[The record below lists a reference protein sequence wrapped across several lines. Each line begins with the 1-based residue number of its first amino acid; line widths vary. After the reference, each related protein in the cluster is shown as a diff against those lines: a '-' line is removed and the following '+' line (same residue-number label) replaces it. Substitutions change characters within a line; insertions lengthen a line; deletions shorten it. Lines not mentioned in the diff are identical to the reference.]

1 MMKDVNHEW
10 CANDVDSSYLI
21 HPGDIILEEL
31 AYLGITQK
39 QLAERIGVP
48 RSQVNETLHG
58 KRSVNYEFALLI
70 QKALGID
77 AETLLNMQHSYD
89 IVKAKRNRAFME
101 RLQRIIPFAA
111 ASL

>member
-1 MMKDVNHEW
+1 MENEKKRW
-10 CANDVDSSYLI
+10 CANDVESSYLI
-21 HPGDIILEEL
+21 HPGDIILNEL
-31 AYLGITQK
+31 DYLGISQK

-48 RSQVNETLHG
+48 RSQVNEILRG

-77 AETLLNMQHSYD
+77 AETMLNMQHSYD
-89 IVKAKRNRAFME
+89 ISKAKRDKAFLE
-101 RLQRIIPFAA
+101 RLQRIVPFAA